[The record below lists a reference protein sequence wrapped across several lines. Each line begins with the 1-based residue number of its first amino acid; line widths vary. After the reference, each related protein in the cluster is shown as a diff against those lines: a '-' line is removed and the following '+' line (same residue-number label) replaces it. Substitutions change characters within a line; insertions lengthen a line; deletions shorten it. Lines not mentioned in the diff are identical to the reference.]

1 MPTYISLATYSQKGA
16 ETVKDSPKRLD
27 AFKDALKKAGG
38 SLTSFYLTMGKYD
51 IVLTYE
57 LPDDE
62 AAAKVALNLGSLG
75 NIRTETLRAFN
86 EGEFRRIVGAVS

>member
-1 MPTYISLATYSQKGA
+1 MPTYISLTTYSQKGA
-16 ETVKDSPKRLD
+16 ETIKDSPKRLD
-27 AFKDALKKAGG
+27 AFKDALNKAGG
-38 SLTSFYLTMGKYD
+38 SLTSFYLTMGRYD

>member
-1 MPTYISLATYSQKGA
+1 MPTYISLATYTQKGA
-16 ETVKDSPKRLD
+16 ETIKDSPKRLD

-86 EGEFRRIVGAVS
+86 EGEFRRIAGAVS

>member
-16 ETVKDSPKRLD
+16 ETIKDSPKRLD
-27 AFKDALKKAGG
+27 GFKDALKKAGG